1 MHRVGCLLLVLTLAL
16 PQGLA
21 AREGRVLILA
31 IQGPHLS
38 EIDARILREELLRLL
53 ADAGEDIVPVME
65 TERYVESGKRLR
77 AVDAAAAR
85 LIASELDA
93 ARVYFF
99 NHRKTGG
106 RDEFT
111 VRSGQGDVRVIVIDS
126 PRDFHSFVGVASR
139 KLAETIRA
147 MDGEGR
153 NGDAAVH

>member
-1 MHRVGCLLLVLTLAL
+1 MLTLAL
-16 PQGLA
+16 PQGAA
-21 AREGRVLILA
+21 ARSGRMLVLA

-38 EIDARILREELLRLL
+38 EIEERILREELLRFL

-65 TERYVESGKRLR
+65 TERYVESGNRLR
-77 AVDAAAAR
+77 AVDDAAAR

-93 ARVYFF
+93 GRVYFF
-99 NHRKTGG
+99 NHRRVGG
-106 RDEFT
+106 REEFT
-111 VRSGQGDVRVIVIDS
+111 VRNGQGDVRVIVIDS

-139 KLAETIRA
+139 KLAETIRS